1 MIICPSRVRGRARV
15 STKQYKTK
23 QNNINYSSSNNNLN
37 KEREENACANSL
49 FECFMNEKKK
59 WRENLLENTE
69 WVDSVVS
76 YSKKGEEIAGSIPAA
91 LDCFDQYNTL
101 SRNSIGICCEADYAN
116 KFLGFWRHNNFT
128 TDMEELARKGSKRWP
143 RHRRI
148 LFLHRIPPTTMVIPP
163 GQIPTHKH
171 NHCHERRFS
180 TCGRDSMARNCRDK

>member
-1 MIICPSRVRGRARV
+1 
-15 STKQYKTK
+15 
-23 QNNINYSSSNNNLN
+23 
-37 KEREENACANSL
+37 
-49 FECFMNEKKK
+49 MNEKKK

-128 TDMEELARKGSKRWP
+128 TDMEELATGRKERPKARKESRTEEMERVKEEARALLRQKR
-143 RHRRI
+143 
-148 LFLHRIPPTTMVIPP
+148 
-163 GQIPTHKH
+163 
-171 NHCHERRFS
+171 E
-180 TCGRDSMARNCRDK
+180 GRK